1 MAKPTAPIP
10 TFLLLL
16 LLLVWTA
23 SSNFD
28 ATASCR
34 YVTEPQLCTSV
45 AISSAATSAKALT
58 VAAVTEAAS
67 TAKRVSA
74 DVGTILAHSVTDA
87 NQTANLQ
94 ACKRSYESV
103 VGSLEKA
110 VEKLQSEAASH
121 GDIVADI
128 SAALTDASGCRD
140 TFSQNP
146 GMVSPVAEES
156 SVLEKLVSN
165 SLALALDLYVDTPAD

>member
-1 MAKPTAPIP
+1 MAKPTALIL
-10 TFLLLL
+10 TFLLF
-16 LLLVWTA
+16 LLLVWAA

-34 YVTEPQLCTSV
+34 YVTAPQLCTSV

-67 TAKRVSA
+67 TAKQVSFA
-74 DVGTILAHSVTDA
+74 VDAILAHSVTDA
-87 NQTANLQ
+87 NQRATLEV
-94 ACKRSYESV
+94 CKRSYESA

-110 VEKLQSEAASH
+110 VEKLQSGAGSH
-121 GDIVADI
+121 GDIIADI
-128 SAALTDASGCRD
+128 SAALTDAGSCRD

-146 GMVSPVAEES
+146 GMVSPVAEEA
-156 SVLEKLVSN
+156 SVLKKLVSN
-165 SLALALDLYVDTPAD
+165 SLALASDLGVDTPAD

>member
-1 MAKPTAPIP
+1 MAKPTALIL
-10 TFLLLL
+10 TFLLFLL
-16 LLLVWTA
+16 LAWGA

-34 YVTEPQLCTSV
+34 HVTAPQLCTSV

-58 VAAVTEAAS
+58 VATVTEAAS

-74 DVGTILAHSVTDA
+74 AVDTILAHSVTDA
-87 NQTANLQ
+87 NQRANLEV
-94 ACKRSYESV
+94 CKRSYESAD
-103 VGSLEKA
+103 GSLEKA
-110 VEKLQSEAASH
+110 VEKLQSGAGSL

-128 SAALTDASGCRD
+128 SAALTDAGGCRE

-146 GMVSPVAEES
+146 DMVSPVAEEG
-156 SVLEKLVSN
+156 SVLEKLVGN
-165 SLALALDLYVDTPAD
+165 SLALALDLDVETPAD